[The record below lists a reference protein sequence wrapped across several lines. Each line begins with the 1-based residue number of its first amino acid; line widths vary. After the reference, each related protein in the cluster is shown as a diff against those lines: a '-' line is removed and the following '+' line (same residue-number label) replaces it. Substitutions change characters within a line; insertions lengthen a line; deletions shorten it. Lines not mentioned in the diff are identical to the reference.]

1 VRRSILLATLALSS
15 VCLGPGVSVAGASD
29 AIDADNDMI
38 AIGDSGVALDAY
50 EATNRQLA
58 AFLNEH
64 GNERV
69 RGMAPVELS
78 SAHALIEQVDG
89 VFRPKPGFED
99 HPAVEVSL
107 VGARAY
113 CAWAGKR
120 VPTEAEWQA
129 ACEGP
134 ERLTFPW
141 GHHLRTG
148 PGQPL
153 RANLFSDTDGYA
165 RTAPVG
171 SFPEGRSPYGLWDM
185 GGNVWEWALTD
196 SGEARLRGGSWVNGK
211 SMAECT
217 GSNDVAHSHSYIKM
231 NSVGVRCARTLT
243 PSTEESPE

>member
-1 VRRSILLATLALSS
+1 MRRSRDLPRQRRLPEACRAALLHVLAFAGLWGS
-15 VCLGPGVSVAGASD
+15 GPAPARGDVLRYDSPTDWSQWSLPTGSLDVMPSGRLQPVALHKQSD
-29 AIDADNDMI
+29 AVRDA
-38 AIGDSGVALDAY
+38 
-50 EATNRQLA
+50 A
-58 AFLNEH
+58 AF
-64 GNERV
+64 G
-69 RGMAPVELS
+69 
-78 SAHALIEQVDG
+78 
-89 VFRPKPGFED
+89 